1 MKLNR
6 TNVLVSGIG
15 AIIAAV
21 LLGAGPRST
30 NIAMELSIF
39 MSKCAFGLF
48 MLFCCMEKEQ
58 NNE

>member
-15 AIIAAV
+15 SIIAAV

-39 MSKCAFGLF
+39 SIKCAFAL
-48 MLFCCMEKEQ
+48 LLLYTCMEKEQ
-58 NNE
+58 

>member
-39 MSKCAFGLF
+39 MSKCAFAL
-48 MLFCCMEKEQ
+48 LLLYTCMEKEQ